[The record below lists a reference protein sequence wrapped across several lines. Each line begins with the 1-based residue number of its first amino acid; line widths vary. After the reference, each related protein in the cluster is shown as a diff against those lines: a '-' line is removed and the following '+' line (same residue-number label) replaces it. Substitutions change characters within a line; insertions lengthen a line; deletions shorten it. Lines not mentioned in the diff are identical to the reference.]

1 MTLIIKELIIKGE
14 VIEDR
19 SPFDEKKLDEDVLME
34 YLTQM
39 KKDIEQDCFEKLLDK
54 LQDQTHR

>member
-14 VIEDR
+14 VIDDR
-19 SPFDEKKLDEDVLME
+19 SPFAEKKIEEEVLKE

-39 KKDIEQDCFEKLLDK
+39 KKEIEQDCFERLLDK
-54 LQDQTHR
+54 LQNQTHR

>member
-19 SPFDEKKLDEDVLME
+19 SPFEEKKIEEEVLKE
-34 YLTQM
+34 YLAQM
-39 KKDIEQDCFEKLLDK
+39 KKEIEQDCFERLLDR
-54 LQDQTHR
+54 LQNQTHR